1 MPGDW
6 TLGLDWPTC
15 GINNQKC
22 PSYLSRCDLC
32 EKNKNLEEGTTEMIA
47 DKSWSIVTNDIV
59 KAKIII
65 ETIKAMCDKGTILRE
80 IVSRNTLILE
90 LSDGT
95 SIRWWRCS
103 ESLRGMKC
111 SKLWCD
117 EQISKDMF
125 ENMIEVNYFGKR
137 ENIIWI

>member
-1 MPGDW
+1 
-6 TLGLDWPTC
+6 
-15 GINNQKC
+15 
-22 PSYLSRCDLC
+22 
-32 EKNKNLEEGTTEMIA
+32 MIA

-95 SIRWWRCS
+95 SIRWLPCS
-103 ESLRGMKC
+103 DSLRGMKC